1 MDRQHDRGAHPM
13 PSSLDQIDTIV
24 ILMMENRSFDHMLGY
39 LSLAKYGGR
48 ADVNGLRDDQAWLNK
63 VANPWQG
70 HKYWPMP
77 LREPRVPDPPHER
90 ADIATQLGK
99 PDAQGIFPLDG
110 FIKSASGDSE
120 VMNYQTPDQV
130 PMLDFLARNFRI
142 CDRWFACLPAST
154 QPNRL
159 MALSGYSLI
168 DGNQTVLPD
177 QTLAYDW
184 LDNHDVRWR
193 VYHQGLFPFAALMP
207 SWAPYTFG
215 SDFRSFEHFAIDF
228 QLEPEA
234 TFPQVIFVEPVY
246 TDAPHEGSEGTDD
259 HSPSSVYGG
268 QELMRRVYVAMVASQ
283 RWQRSMLIITYD
295 EHGGFFD
302 HEQPLTLET
311 VAPGDRYPVF
321 QTSGVRVPGV
331 IVSPLVSASSC
342 CHSDFDHTSIL
353 KLLGDKF
360 GRGSGYSP
368 DVDRR
373 GVKSLTVALD
383 LAAPRTDAPA
393 PPDPATFP
401 KLAATAATPAA
412 NTGPIVD
419 AYNRALADTKADDAR
434 VHALAGKFPTLRD
447 FIGV

>member
-1 MDRQHDRGAHPM
+1 M
-13 PSSLDQIDTIV
+13 PSTLDQIDTIV

-39 LSLAKYGGR
+39 LSLAKFGAR
-48 ADVNGLRDDQAWLNK
+48 ADVNGLRDDPAWLDK
-63 VANPWQG
+63 VANSWQG
-70 HKYWPMP
+70 HKYRPIA
-77 LREPRVPDPPHER
+77 LGEPRIPDPPHER
-90 ADIATQLGK
+90 ANIATQLGA
-99 PDAQGIFPLDG
+99 PDVQGIFPLDG

-130 PMLDFLARNFRI
+130 PMLDFFARKFRI

-168 DGNQTVLPD
+168 DGNKTILPD
-177 QTLAYDW
+177 QTLVYDW

-215 SDFRSFEHFAIDF
+215 SDFKSFEHFAIDF
-228 QLEPEA
+228 QLEPDA
-234 TFPQVIFVEPVY
+234 TFPRVIFIEPNY
-246 TDAPHEGSEGTDD
+246 TDAPHPGSEGTDD

-268 QELMRRVYVAMVASQ
+268 QELTRQVYLAMAQ
-283 RWQRSMLIITYD
+283 GTRWDRSMLIVTYD

-302 HEQPLTLET
+302 HEQPMKLET

-321 QTSGVRVPGV
+321 QTSGVRVPGL
-331 IVSPLVSASSC
+331 IVSPLVSAGSC
-342 CHSDFDHTSIL
+342 CHLDFDHTSIL

-368 DVDRR
+368 EVDRR
-373 GVKSLTVALD
+373 GVKSLTAALD
-383 LAAPRTDAPA
+383 LTSVRTDLPV

-401 KLAATAATPAA
+401 TLAAAAQAPAA
-412 NTGPIVD
+412 NSGPIVD
-419 AYNRALADTKADDAR
+419 AYNRALADATASGERA
-434 VHALAGKFPTLRD
+434 HALAAKFPALRN

>member
-1 MDRQHDRGAHPM
+1 M

-39 LSLAKYGGR
+39 LSLARFGGR
-48 ADVNGLRDDQAWLNK
+48 ADVNGLRDDPAWLDR
-63 VANPWQG
+63 VANSWQG
-70 HKYWPMP
+70 NRYWPTP
-77 LREPRVPDPPHER
+77 LRDPRIPDPPHER
-90 ADIATQLGK
+90 LNIELQLGG
-99 PDAQGIFPLDG
+99 PTAGIFPLDG
-110 FIKSASGDSE
+110 FVASASGDSD

-130 PMLDFLARNFRI
+130 PMLDFFARNFRI
-142 CDRWFACLPAST
+142 CDRWFSCLPAST

-168 DGNQTVLPD
+168 DGNKIILPD

-184 LDNHDVRWR
+184 LDNRDVRWR

-207 SWAPYTFG
+207 IWAPYTLG
-215 SDFRSFEHFAIDF
+215 SDFKNFDGFAIDF
-228 QLEPEA
+228 QLEPDS
-234 TFPQVIFVEPVY
+234 TFPQVIFIEPVY

-268 QELMRRVYVAMVASQ
+268 QELMRQVYVAMAAST
-283 RWQRSMLIITYD
+283 RWNRSMLIITYD

-302 HEQPLTLET
+302 HEQPLKLET

-321 QTSGVRVPGV
+321 ETSGVRVPGV
-331 IVSPLVSASSC
+331 IVSPLASKGSC
-342 CHSDFDHTSIL
+342 CHLDFDHTSIL

-360 GRGSGYSP
+360 GRGSGYTP

-373 GVKSLTVALD
+373 GVKSLTAALD
-383 LAAPRTDAPA
+383 LTSARTDLPV

-401 KLAATAATPAA
+401 KLPAGATAPAA
-412 NTGPIVD
+412 NSGPIVD
-419 AYNRALADTKADDAR
+419 AYTRAFADAKANNA
-434 VHALAGKFPTLRD
+434 HALAAKFPALRN

>member
-1 MDRQHDRGAHPM
+1 MDHRREQGVNPM
-13 PSSLDQIDTIV
+13 PSSLDQIDTII

-48 ADVNGLRDDQAWLNK
+48 TDVNGLRGDQAWHDQ
-63 VANPWQG
+63 VANSWQG
-70 HKYWPMP
+70 HKYWPIP
-77 LREPRVPDPPHER
+77 LGEPRIPDPPHER
-90 ADIATQLGK
+90 LNIELQLGGRT
-99 PDAQGIFPLDG
+99 AGISPLDG
-110 FIKSASGDSE
+110 FVASASGDSE

-130 PMLDFLARNFRI
+130 PMLDFFARKFRI
-142 CDRWFACLPAST
+142 CDRWFSCLPAST

-168 DGNQTVLPD
+168 DGNKTILPD
-177 QTLAYDW
+177 QTLVYDW

-215 SDFRSFEHFAIDF
+215 SDFKSFEHFAIDF
-228 QLEPEA
+228 QLEPDA
-234 TFPQVIFVEPVY
+234 TFPRVIFIEPVY

-268 QELMRRVYVAMVASQ
+268 QELMRQVYLAMAEGT
-283 RWQRSMLIITYD
+283 RWDRSMLIITYD

-302 HEQPLTLET
+302 HEQPLKLET

-321 QTSGVRVPGV
+321 QTSGVRVPGL
-331 IVSPLVSASSC
+331 IVSPLVSAGSC
-342 CHSDFDHTSIL
+342 CHLDFDHTSIL

-368 DVDRR
+368 EVDRR
-373 GVKSLTVALD
+373 AVKSLTAALD
-383 LAAPRTDAPA
+383 LTSARTDLPV

-401 KLAATAATPAA
+401 KLSAAAPAPIP
-412 NTGPIVD
+412 NSGPIVD
-419 AYNRALADTKADDAR
+419 AYNAALANAKTDDAR
-434 VHALAGKFPTLRD
+434 AHALAAKFPSLRN